1 MKNYIK
7 KLSAI
12 IVLIIVQVVAFVVIF
27 TIAINNAEAK
37 DNKTID
43 IRDYGAVGDGIADD
57 YMPLYLAI
65 HDAIETHK
73 KLYIPFGK
81 YYSSSTIVIDG
92 DLSLYGDGKNES
104 IIIYKDTVNNVN
116 EKNTRAMLTFD
127 ADYLTME
134 GITIKYEANNST
146 GYIVNSA
153 DYKPGLLVC
162 ILQGKKIALSDCVYQ
177 ICGNINVPVT
187 CMWMKSE
194 VKDIC
199 NVSVE
204 NCEFINSSKSGV
216 GGGLWI
222 SAHDNENTSI
232 KDITVH
238 HCCFEKNGNDEALAI
253 WGYHTN
259 NVDVYKNSF
268 VFCGDRNDVLIK
280 IGTGSFEGEYKKIR
294 FHNNSIE
301 IVGGSRMGVRIS
313 NISRDSDI
321 SISNN
326 SFNSHI
332 AYNDFTCM
340 SFWGVG
346 NARVSNNKI
355 DIFSGK
361 TIAYMAFD
369 GGGNIIVSGD
379 KVATYQTVHSMIVK
393 SESSKDNSQAYLAI
407 RDASFSFGT
416 DNKVSE
422 LSTIQF
428 PASGNL
434 SIEKTKFSTSNSCL
448 HELKIQNLY
457 DNNSKE
463 RTSELELVDIKT
475 DANIIMHFDMDTKR
489 KLCLK
494 QINANQINFVFPT
507 EAKYLEEIVYKDID
521 QKKFRIN
528 YKNAT
533 FTDLAK
539 YCNGLSEE

>member
-1 MKNYIK
+1 MIGI
-7 KLSAI
+7 LLLLQAI
-12 IVLIIVQVVAFVVIF
+12 LFVVIF
-27 TIAINNAEAK
+27 AIHVKEAEAN
-37 DNKTID
+37 DSKTINL
-43 IRDYGAVGDGIADD
+43 RDYGAIGDGIADD
-57 YMPLYLAI
+57 YVPLYRAI
-65 HDAIETHK
+65 HDAIDANK
-73 KLYIPFGK
+73 KLYIPSGK
-81 YYSSSTIVIDG
+81 YYSSSTIVING
-92 DLSLYGDGKNES
+92 NLSLYGDGKQES
-104 IIIYKDTVNNVN
+104 IILYKDTVKNVN
-116 EKNTRAMLTFD
+116 EKNTRAMITFD

-146 GYIVNSA
+146 GYIVNSV

-162 ILQGKKIALSDCVYQ
+162 ILQGKKIALSDCAYQ
-177 ICGNINVPVT
+177 ICGNNNVPVT

-194 VKDIC
+194 AKDIC
-199 NVSVE
+199 NVCVD
-204 NCEFINSSKSGV
+204 NCSFINSSKSTV

-222 SAHDNENTSI
+222 SAHDNELTGLKN
-232 KDITVH
+232 ITVRR
-238 HCCFEKNGNDEALAI
+238 CYFEKNGNDEALAI
-253 WGYHTN
+253 WGFHTK
-259 NVDVYKNSF
+259 NVDIYNNNF
-268 VFCGDRNDVLIK
+268 AFCGDRNDVFIK
-280 IGTGSFEGEYKKIR
+280 IGTGSFVGDYKNISFNR
-294 FHNNSIE
+294 NSMA
-301 IVGGSRMGVRIS
+301 IVGGAKLGIRIC

-321 SISNN
+321 SISSN
-326 SFNSHI
+326 SINSRI
-332 AYNDFTCM
+332 ADNDFTCI
-340 SFWGVG
+340 SFWGVE
-346 NARVSNNKI
+346 NARLSNNSY
-355 DIFSGK
+355 DIISGK
-361 TIAYMAFD
+361 TVAYMSFD
-369 GGGNIIVSGD
+369 GGGKVTVLGD
-379 KVATYQTVHSMIVK
+379 SVATHQTAHSMIIK
-393 SESSKDNSQAYLAI
+393 SVTSKDNSLASI
-407 RDASFSFGT
+407 EITNAIFAFESS
-416 DNKVSE
+416 NKVSE

-434 SIEKTKFSTSNSCL
+434 SIENTKFSTSNSCL